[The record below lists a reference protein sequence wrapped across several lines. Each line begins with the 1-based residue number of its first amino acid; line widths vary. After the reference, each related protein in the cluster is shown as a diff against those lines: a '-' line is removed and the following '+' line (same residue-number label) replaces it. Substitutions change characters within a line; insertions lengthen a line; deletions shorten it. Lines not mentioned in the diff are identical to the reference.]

1 MRKNADPRNQ
11 APHLVR
17 SNDVF
22 REFVC
27 VAPTA
32 GKAANSWLCGIGDAA
47 PMSPTTW
54 LLAISIIVATA
65 AVLLILQVAR
75 VGELFHQH
83 VRDRPKRRLFLAAV
97 GFFTT
102 FALARSLAFLASRNI
117 SSFRY
122 IYIRGTHVHHLVW
135 GILLLLVVGFC
146 WLIEVG
152 TGTKGTSLFASRLM
166 SLLYGVGAA
175 LTLDEFALWLNL
187 EERVYW
193 TREGRASLDA
203 ILLFGAALLIGIWGK
218 NFLKALPGEL
228 FRLKRKRT

>member
-1 MRKNADPRNQ
+1 MPTPRNQ

-17 SNDVF
+17 SNEVF

-135 GILLLLVVGFC
+135 GILLLLAVGFG
-146 WLIEVG
+146 WLVEVG
-152 TGTKGTSLFASRLM
+152 TGSKSSSLLASRLM

-175 LTLDEFALWLNL
+175 LTLDEFAIWLNL
-187 EERVYW
+187 QEGVYW
-193 TREGRASLDA
+193 TGRDRASLDA
-203 ILLFGAALLIGIWGK
+203 VLLFGGLLLIGLWGRD
-218 NFLKALPGEL
+218 FLKAISRELLPS
-228 FRLKRKRT
+228 RRKKKS